1 MAWLKYDESVFL
13 WINGLGGHS
22 SVIDNIFSAIANDYF
37 VIILSCM
44 ILILLW
50 TGTRN
55 PDKRRHIQKGI
66 MVATSSLGISQLAVN
81 FINDIWVRPRPFET
95 LDVNLLF
102 YPPTDPSFPSNS
114 ASVLFALSW
123 GIFIY
128 DRKAGSIMLAI
139 STIMSFSRIYVG
151 IHYPL
156 DILGGAALA
165 LVIALF
171 FTVVFRLLDP
181 IVNRVIDL
189 LRFFF
194 LA

>member
-1 MAWLKYDESVFL
+1 M
-13 WINGLGGHS
+13 
-22 SVIDNIFSAIANDYF
+22 
-37 VIILSCM
+37 
-44 ILILLW
+44 
-50 TGTRN
+50 
-55 PDKRRHIQKGI
+55 
-66 MVATSSLGISQLAVN
+66 
-81 FINDIWVRPRPFET
+81 
-95 LDVNLLF
+95 
-102 YPPTDPSFPSNS
+102 
-114 ASVLFALSW
+114 LFALSW

-128 DRKAGSIMLAI
+128 DRKAGSIMLVI
-139 STIMSFSRIYVG
+139 STIMSFSRVYVG